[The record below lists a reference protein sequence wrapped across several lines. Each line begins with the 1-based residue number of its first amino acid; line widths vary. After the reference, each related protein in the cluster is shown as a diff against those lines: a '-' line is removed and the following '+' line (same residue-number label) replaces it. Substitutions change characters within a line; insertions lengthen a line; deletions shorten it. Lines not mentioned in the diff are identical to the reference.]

1 MRFYQN
7 GLNCLG
13 YPKCDMLSP
22 QTDEMQQKNTQ
33 NTKKATLSRE
43 GKFLREYRQLIQD
56 SGKER
61 IVHVDECG
69 FEPTT
74 CRRYGWSICH

>member
-1 MRFYQN
+1 MYKSILMRFYQN

-22 QTDEMQQKNTQ
+22 QADEIQQKNTQ

-43 GKFLREYRQLIQD
+43 ESFCANT
-56 SGKER
+56 
-61 IVHVDECG
+61 VN
-69 FEPTT
+69 
-74 CRRYGWSICH
+74 